1 MRGKGHRLAAI
12 ASLVFAGCLTTPAL
26 LAAQGPADE
35 ASGSTPA
42 AETVPEPS
50 DADDASPPEEQPPP
64 DDAVEPPAD
73 EPIPPDEPTPE
84 PEPAPAP
91 EPSPPPEPTTGEEP
105 ADRAEPAAEVA
116 QARTGVVQRRQ
127 GPTVNTGDYF
137 FEPASIT
144 VDVGGTVTWVNVGEV
159 PEGHTATANDG
170 SFDTGTFGPGES
182 RSQTFSS
189 PGSFAYYCVLHP
201 SMTGTVEVVGTSD
214 PGDEPVSDEGDG
226 SAPDEMD
233 ESVPGP
239 TELEAT
245 ALPDAAGNGVQLPA
259 TGQRELPLL
268 AIGIALVAAGAA
280 LRRRL
285 ADARAGTGLSR

>member
-1 MRGKGHRLAAI
+1 MRAKGHRLAAI
-12 ASLVFAGCLTTPAL
+12 ASLVFAGCLTTPTL
-26 LAAQGPADE
+26 LAAQGPADQP
-35 ASGSTPA
+35 SGSPPA
-42 AETVPEPS
+42 PEPAPQPPE
-50 DADDASPPEEQPPP
+50 ADGTPPPEEQPPP
-64 DDAVEPPAD
+64 DDAIEPPAD
-73 EPIPPDEPTPE
+73 DPVPPDEPVP
-84 PEPAPAP
+84 PPAPAP
-91 EPSPPPEPTTGEEP
+91 APQPTTPPEPATGEEP
-105 ADRAEPAAEVA
+105 ADLAEPPADVE
-116 QARTGVVQRRQ
+116 QARTTVVQRRQ
-127 GPTVNTGDYF
+127 GLTVSTGDYF
-137 FEPASIT
+137 FAPASIT
-144 VDVGGTVTWVNVGEV
+144 VDVGGTVTWVNEGEV

-170 SFDTGTFGPGES
+170 SFDTGVFGPGES

-214 PGDEPVSDEGDG
+214 PGDEPVSDEEDG
-226 SAPDEMD
+226 SAPDETD

-268 AIGIALVAAGAA
+268 AIGIALLAAGAV

-285 ADARAGTGLSR
+285 I